1 MKMTKT
7 LDCLSTELVSSLQG
21 EKMVSLVTLDAET
34 KLPQLSVVSWVYA
47 EPNGTK
53 IKIALG
59 HKASSI
65 DNIRTNPNVLVGIIG
80 AGSCYEVR
88 GTATVSQIFERTMK
102 LCVVTIEVEAV
113 ENVMFYGG
121 KVTVEPA
128 YEKTYNPELAKKLD
142 SEVYEI
148 FRQND

>member
-1 MKMTKT
+1 MTKT
-7 LDCLSTELVSSLQG
+7 IDCLSAELVSSLQG
-21 EKMVSLVTLDAET
+21 EKMVSMVTLNNKT
-34 KLPQLSVVSWVYA
+34 KIPQLSVVSWVYA
-47 EPNGTK
+47 KPNGTQ

-65 DNIRTNPNVLVGIIG
+65 DNIRSNPNVLVGIIG
-80 AGSCYEVR
+80 EGSCYEVR

-102 LCVVTIEVEAV
+102 LCVVTIEIEAV

-121 KVTVEPA
+121 KVTVEPE

-142 SEVYEI
+142 TEVYEL

>member
-1 MKMTKT
+1 MTKA
-7 LDCLSTELVSSLQG
+7 LDSLTTELVASLQG

-65 DNIRTNPNVLVGIIG
+65 ENIRSNPNVLLGMIG

-113 ENVMFYGG
+113 ENVIFYGG

-128 YEKTYNPELAKKLD
+128 YEKTYNAELAKKLD
-142 SEVYEI
+142 TEVYEL

>member
-1 MKMTKT
+1 MTLTKT
-7 LDCLSTELVSSLQG
+7 IDCLSKELVSSLQG
-21 EKMVSLVTLDAET
+21 EKMVSLVTLDAVT
-34 KLPQLSVVSWVYA
+34 KLPQLSVVSWVHA
-47 EPNGTK
+47 NPNGTQ

-65 DNIRTNPNVLVGIIG
+65 ENIRSNPNVLLGIIG

-88 GTATVSQIFERTMK
+88 GTATVSNEIQRTMK
-102 LCVVTIEVEAV
+102 YCVVTVEIESV

-128 YEKTYNPELAKKLD
+128 YEKTYNQELVKKLD
-142 SEVYEI
+142 SEVYEL
-148 FRQND
+148 FRQHQ